1 MTAGDAGA
9 LHVLMAGS
17 TGPVIQTQSFRFS
30 YPGADRPAVR
40 DVTFAVERGEIFGF
54 LGPSGAGKSTD
65 PERPD
70 PAARRL

>member
-9 LHVLMAGS
+9 LQVLTAGS
-17 TGPVIQTQSFRFS
+17 TGPVIQTQSFCFS

-54 LGPSGAGKSTD
+54 LGPSGAGQEHHA
-65 PERPD
+65 ERPH
-70 PAARRL
+70 PVARRL